1 MAEKANITSVH
12 ALERFRTALISY
24 VEKTKATVDE
34 VTGETQR
41 TKFWLQYDMMT
52 YWRGEHKRRY
62 LDWQE
67 KQQEL
72 FSAEISQLTDS
83 STVQRWAVE
92 EAKRTVDEA
101 EAKLRLVKDWN
112 RRFESMVM
120 PDSKKVDKLGAVL
133 DKDMKDAIRFLTEA
147 VKALNDYAEAGGIDV
162 NAARERVKRDETMGD
177 FESDTDTDT
186 DTVGEDA
193 A

>member
-92 EAKRTVDEA
+92 EAKRAVDEA
-101 EAKLRLVKDWN
+101 EGKLRLVKDWN
-112 RRFESMVM
+112 RRFESAVM

-147 VKALNDYAEAGGIDV
+147 VKALNDYAEAGGLDA
-162 NAARERVKRDETMGD
+162 NAARERMKRDETTGAIG
-177 FESDTDTDT
+177 SDTDTA
-186 DTVGEDA
+186 GEGA

>member
-1 MAEKANITSVH
+1 MAEKANITSVQ

-34 VTGETQR
+34 VTSETQR

-52 YWRGEHKRRY
+52 YWRGEYKRRY

-83 STVQRWAVE
+83 STIQRWAVE
-92 EAKRTVDEA
+92 EAKRSVDAA
-101 EAKLRLVKDWN
+101 ELKVRKVKEWN
-112 RRFESMVM
+112 RRYESAVM
-120 PDSKKVDKLGAVL
+120 PDAKKVDKLEAVL

-147 VKALNDYAEAGGIDV
+147 VKALNEYAETSGIDV
-162 NAARERVKRDETMGD
+162 NAARERARGDETPPAETSPANEVKE
-177 FESDTDTDT
+177 ESS
-186 DTVGEDA
+186 
-193 A
+193 

>member
-147 VKALNDYAEAGGIDV
+147 VKALNDYAEAGGIDA
-162 NAARERVKRDETMGD
+162 NAARELVKRDETMGD